1 MKAISSNKY
10 QVSFTSKDHKKIN
23 GTSQTHIQT
32 QRIADT
38 KKIEN

>member
-10 QVSFTSKDHKKIN
+10 QVSLASKDQKKIN
-23 GTSQTHIQT
+23 GGSQTQVQT
-32 QRIADT
+32 QRILDT